1 MTPSTFS
8 KLILLYGLAVP
19 LLQANA
25 QDSAKPFLGAWD
37 LTMQTSSGQHHPSW
51 IGVSEDH
58 GQLKVELVGPV
69 GDTEVVQ
76 KAHISNGDL
85 EFLSVPDPDE
95 GRNTETQFHARVS
108 EGRLVGTAKGAD
120 GTSAT
125 WTGVRA
131 PALKRSSE
139 PVWGKPT
146 PLFNGKNF
154 DGWVFSSEKHANWVI
169 ENGVLENTGHGAEII
184 TARKFGDFK
193 LHIEFNC
200 DPKSNSGIYLRGR
213 YEVQVETDSAAE
225 IASHHTGGV
234 YGFLDPTPEQPRKAG
249 VWQSFDITLVGRNL
263 TVVQNGVT
271 IIDRKD
277 IPGITGGALN
287 SQEGEPGPI
296 YLQGSEEGKVRYR
309 NIIIT
314 TPKE

>member
-1 MTPSTFS
+1 MTTSNFS
-8 KLILLYGLAVP
+8 KLILLCNLAVP
-19 LLQANA
+19 FLQANA

-37 LTMQTSSGQHHPSW
+37 LTMKTSSGQHASW
-51 IGVSEDH
+51 IGVSEEH

-76 KAHISNGDL
+76 KAHISNGEL
-85 EFLSVPDPDE
+85 EFLSMPDPDE
-95 GRNTETQFHARVS
+95 GRNTQTQFHARMS
-108 EGRLVGTAKGAD
+108 DGGIVGTAKGAD
-120 GTSAT
+120 GMSAT

-131 PALKRSSE
+131 PSLQRASE
-139 PVWGKPT
+139 PVWGQPV

-154 DGWVFSSEKHANWVI
+154 EGWRFSSDKHANWI
-169 ENGVLENTGHGAEII
+169 IDNGVLENTGHGAEII
-184 TARKFGDFK
+184 TVKKFGDFK

-234 YGFLDPTPEQPRKAG
+234 YGFLNPTPEQPRKPN

-271 IIDRKD
+271 IIDRKN
-277 IPGITGGALN
+277 IPGITGGALE

-309 NIIIT
+309 NILIT

>member
-1 MTPSTFS
+1 MTPSAFS
-8 KLILLYGLAVP
+8 KLLLLCGLVLP

-25 QDSAKPFLGAWD
+25 QDNTKVFLGRWD
-37 LTMQTSSGQHHPSW
+37 LIMQTSSGQHPSW
-51 IGVSEDH
+51 IEVSEDH
-58 GQLKVELVGPV
+58 DQLKVELVGPV
-69 GDTEVVQ
+69 GDMEVIQ
-76 KAHISNGDL
+76 KAHISNGEL
-85 EFLSVPDPDE
+85 EFVSVPDPDE
-95 GRNTETQFHARVS
+95 GRNTTTQFHARVS
-108 EGRLVGTAKGAD
+108 DGRLVGTAKGTD

-131 PALKRSSE
+131 PDLKRSSE

-146 PLFNGKNF
+146 SLFNGKNF
-154 DGWVFSSEKHANWVI
+154 DGWKFSSEKHENWII

-184 TARKFGDFK
+184 TARKFRDFK

-200 DPKSNSGIYLRGR
+200 DPRSNSGIYLRGR

-225 IASHHTGGV
+225 AASHHTGGV
-234 YGFLDPTPEQPRKAG
+234 YGFLDPMPEQPRKDG
-249 VWQSFDITLVGRNL
+249 VWQAFDITLVGRNL

-271 IIDRKD
+271 VIDHKN
-277 IPGITGGALN
+277 IPGITGGALD

-309 NIIIT
+309 NLVIT

>member
-1 MTPSTFS
+1 MTSS
-8 KLILLYGLAVP
+8 ILYKSILLYGLAVP
-19 LLQANA
+19 FLQANA

-85 EFLSVPDPDE
+85 EFLSVPDLDE

-120 GTSAT
+120 GTSAI

-131 PALKRSSE
+131 LALTRSSE
-139 PVWGKPT
+139 PVWGKPM

-154 DGWVFSSEKHANWVI
+154 DGWIFSSDKHTNWVI
-169 ENGVLENTGHGAEII
+169 DNGVLENTGHGAEII

-200 DPKSNSGIYLRGR
+200 DPKSNSGVYLRGR

-225 IASHHTGGV
+225 APSHHTGGV
-234 YGFLDPTPEQPRKAG
+234 YGSIDPIPEQPRKDG

-271 IIDRKD
+271 VIDHKN
-277 IPGITGGALN
+277 IPGITGGALD
-287 SQEGEPGPI
+287 SQEGEPGSI
-296 YLQGSEEGKVRYR
+296 YFQGSEEGKVRYR
-309 NIIIT
+309 NIVIT
-314 TPKE
+314 PAKE

>member
-1 MTPSTFS
+1 MTLSTFS
-8 KLILLYGLAVP
+8 KLILLCGLTVSFV
-19 LLQANA
+19 QANA
-25 QDSAKPFLGAWD
+25 QDNAKAFLGKWD
-37 LTMQTSSGQHHPSW
+37 LTMRTSSGRQQPSW
-51 IGVSEDH
+51 LGVSEDH

-69 GDTEVVQ
+69 GDMEVVQ

-95 GRNTETQFHARVS
+95 GRNTETQFHARIS
-108 EGRLVGTAKGAD
+108 GGHLVGTAKGAD

-131 PALKRSSE
+131 PALQRASQ

-146 PLFNGKNF
+146 SLFNGKNF
-154 DGWVFSSEKHANWVI
+154 DGWSFSSEKHGNWII
-169 ENGVLENTGHGAEII
+169 ESGVLENTGHGAEII
-184 TARKFGDFK
+184 TTRKFRDFK

-225 IASHHTGGV
+225 APSHHTGGV
-234 YGFLDPTPEQPRKAG
+234 YGFINPIPEQPRKAG
-249 VWQSFDITLVGRNL
+249 EWQSFDITLIGRNL
-263 TVVQNGVT
+263 TVAQNGVT
-271 IIDRKD
+271 VIDHKN
-277 IPGITGGALN
+277 IPGITGGALD
-287 SQEGEPGPI
+287 SQEGKPGPI

-309 NIIIT
+309 NIVIT
-314 TPKE
+314 TAK